1 MTAPSRT
8 RRSRPATDVLTVDDL
23 NSITAALAEGRR
35 ATVYLREPTPSLG
48 LEAGASARVVSVDG
62 TTVTVRPKGVDDQLP
77 FEADELRL
85 TRAPAEPQPKSQPQ
99 PQPQPKATSRLAT
112 AAPRLAAVVTTPAA
126 VEEASAEPAEPPA
139 ARPKPA
145 RRPKAQPSAVSVT
158 ITSGADNSWTVS
170 VSSGAKRQGK
180 PADVAADRVARAMRE
195 LGDPTVVAAVDEVI
209 ESARAAAQRRI
220 AELSDELESAR
231 AALARLEGH

>member
-1 MTAPSRT
+1 MTAPSRA
-8 RRSRPATDVLTVDDL
+8 RRSRPTADVLTVDDL

-62 TTVTVRPKGVDDQLP
+62 TTLTVRPKGVDDQLP

-85 TRAPAEPQPKSQPQ
+85 TRM
-99 PQPQPKATSRLAT
+99 
-112 AAPRLAAVVTTPAA
+112 AAPTEAAVKKPAATKRVTPAAPKLTAVVSTPAA
-126 VEEASAEPAEPPA
+126 VEDASVEPPA
-139 ARPKPA
+139 VRPKPT
-145 RRPKAQPSAVSVT
+145 RRPTRRPAAQPTAVSVT
-158 ITSGADNSWTVS
+158 IASGADNTWTVA

-180 PADVAADRVARAMRE
+180 PAEVAAERVARAMKE
-195 LGDPTVVAAVDEVI
+195 LGDPAVAAAVDEVI

-231 AALARLEGH
+231 AALARLEGR

>member
-8 RRSRPATDVLTVDDL
+8 RRSRPNADVLTVDDL

-85 TRAPAEPQPKSQPQ
+85 TRTPAAPTPAAPKKVTQPKPA
-99 PQPQPKATSRLAT
+99 PT
-112 AAPRLAAVVTTPAA
+112 APRLAAVVSTPAA
-126 VEEASAEPAEPPA
+126 VEDASVEPTGGSAEPSV
-139 ARPKPA
+139 ARPKPT
-145 RRPKAQPSAVSVT
+145 RRPKAQPAAVSVT
-158 ITSGADNSWTVS
+158 VTSGADNSWTVS

-180 PADVAADRVARAMRE
+180 PAEVTADRVARAMKE

-209 ESARAAAQRRI
+209 ESARVAAQRRI
-220 AELSDELESAR
+220 VELSDELESAR
-231 AALARLEGH
+231 AALARLEGR